1 MIRTL
6 LTVVVVAVTLGSC
19 NEKAKTTE
27 AEKASVVF
35 INDSE
40 NMKIDVLINGSP
52 FTSYHYND
60 GLPKPVLLPLI
71 TASGKTLTRGFP
83 IDPQPGE
90 RVDHPHHMGNWFNYG
105 DVNGLDFWNNSDAIP
120 KEELEKYGKI
130 VHSEIKNIN
139 DKQGSISTK
148 SEWQT
153 IAGEPLLE
161 ENTIFKF
168 SQQGNTR
175 ILDRSTTLT
184 ALTSVSFKDNKEGV
198 FGVRVTR
205 ALELPS
211 NKPAVFVDAEG
222 NPTEVKVL
230 DNTRVNGN
238 YLSSEGLE
246 GDDVWGTRAE
256 WVKLYS
262 TMDREPVSV
271 TIIDHPNNVGY
282 PTYWHARGYG
292 LFAANPLGQEV
303 FSKGKESLNF
313 VLKKGES
320 KTFKYRMLI
329 HNGTILK
336 PKDVKK
342 FSFVESMYESY
353 FDGSDLSKWVLPKNN
368 IWWTPENGVLKVKS
382 GPDQTGS
389 ILWTKDRFDNFKVR
403 LKFKFVSG
411 TIDSGIFLRG
421 DDQNNPQ
428 IQIGISGSLKRDMTA
443 SPYVPKQGYPKEAK
457 KVADFLKEND
467 WNKLVI
473 EAIGNRYRVW
483 LNGKHVM
490 DYTLKEA
497 NLSGPIGIQL
507 HTKRDMELSFKDIEI
522 ASFKD

>member
-6 LTVVVVAVTLGSC
+6 LTVV
-19 NEKAKTTE
+19 
-27 AEKASVVF
+27 VVF

-60 GLPKPVLLPLI
+60 GLPKPVLFPLI

-246 GDDVWGTRAE
+246 GDDEWGTRAE
-256 WVKLYS
+256 WNY
-262 TMDREPVSV
+262 
-271 TIIDHPNNVGY
+271 
-282 PTYWHARGYG
+282 
-292 LFAANPLGQEV
+292 
-303 FSKGKESLNF
+303 
-313 VLKKGES
+313 
-320 KTFKYRMLI
+320 FK
-329 HNGTILK
+329 
-336 PKDVKK
+336 
-342 FSFVESMYESY
+342 
-353 FDGSDLSKWVLPKNN
+353 
-368 IWWTPENGVLKVKS
+368 
-382 GPDQTGS
+382 
-389 ILWTKDRFDNFKVR
+389 
-403 LKFKFVSG
+403 
-411 TIDSGIFLRG
+411 
-421 DDQNNPQ
+421 
-428 IQIGISGSLKRDMTA
+428 
-443 SPYVPKQGYPKEAK
+443 
-457 KVADFLKEND
+457 
-467 WNKLVI
+467 
-473 EAIGNRYRVW
+473 
-483 LNGKHVM
+483 
-490 DYTLKEA
+490 
-497 NLSGPIGIQL
+497 
-507 HTKRDMELSFKDIEI
+507 TKRR
-522 ASFKD
+522 